1 MREIRQKARK
11 KVRLV
16 RRGCAA
22 RPAANETQ
30 TETKSDSG
38 SVSVLWEAI
47 LEAQKGGGQKKRH
60 QHTTP
65 AEDEP
70 PSQAAVIETKMPWAE
85 KERVHRKTN
94 KMKPVETYQQQQ
106 RGRLSLRSQ

>member
-1 MREIRQKARK
+1 M
-11 KVRLV
+11 

-47 LEAQKGGGQKKRH
+47 LEAQKGGGQTKRH
-60 QHTTP
+60 QHATP

-85 KERVHRKTN
+85 KERVHRRTN
-94 KMKPVETYQQQQ
+94 KMKPVETYQQQEQ